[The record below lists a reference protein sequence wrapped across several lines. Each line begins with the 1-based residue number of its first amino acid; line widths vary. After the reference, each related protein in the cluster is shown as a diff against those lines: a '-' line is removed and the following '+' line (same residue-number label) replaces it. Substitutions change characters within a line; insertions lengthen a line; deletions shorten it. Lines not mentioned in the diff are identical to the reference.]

1 MNLSNIFVFV
11 ALVLGLW
18 SAASLATAQDSFG
31 STPAPQA
38 QPSTPPRVDP
48 GMPQAQRS
56 RAQVMP
62 RPNGNEGQDMGV
74 APTKQLKSAPLHGP
88 TPTAIP
94 GGRAITTPD
103 LVRLMKDPKSGALVF
118 DVLGG
123 PQTLPNAFYAAPAA
137 QPGDFS
143 DQVQTDFGNF
153 LKQTTQG
160 RLDRPMVFYCQNSQ
174 CWMSYN
180 AALRAIAAGYRQVLW
195 YRGGIEAWQQ
205 AGLPL
210 AARGQG
216 PAQR

>member
-1 MNLSNIFVFV
+1 MNLSTSILCIVL
-11 ALVLGLW
+11 ALGLW
-18 SAASLATAQDSFG
+18 SAASLAGAQDSFG
-31 STPAPQA
+31 TAPAPRSQTPPPAPQA
-38 QPSTPPRVDP
+38 ARPDQDLRSQPAPR
-48 GMPQAQRS
+48 A
-56 RAQVMP
+56 A
-62 RPNGNEGQDMGV
+62 GNELQDMGV
-74 APTKQLKSAPLHGP
+74 APTRQLKSAPLHGP
-88 TPTAIP
+88 TPTAVP
-94 GGRAITTPD
+94 GARTITTPD
-103 LVRLMKDPKSGALVF
+103 LVRLMKDPASGALVF

-210 AARGQG
+210 AVRGQG
-216 PAQR
+216 TAPR

>member
-1 MNLSNIFVFV
+1 MNLSASILCIVL
-11 ALVLGLW
+11 ALGLW
-18 SAASLATAQDSFG
+18 SAASAAVAQDSFG
-31 STPAPQA
+31 SAPTPRTQTPPPVSQRTRPDQDLRA
-38 QPSTPPRVDP
+38 QPT
-48 GMPQAQRS
+48 
-56 RAQVMP
+56 P
-62 RPNGNEGQDMGV
+62 RPSGNEGQDMGV
-74 APTKQLKSAPLHGP
+74 APTRQLKAAPLHGP

-103 LVRLMKDPKSGALVF
+103 LVRLMKDPTAGALVF

-137 QPGDFS
+137 QPGDFN
-143 DQVQTDFGNF
+143 DQVQRDFGNF

-160 RLDRPMVFYCQNSQ
+160 KLDRPMVFYCQNSQ

-180 AALRAIAAGYRQVLW
+180 AALRAIAAGYRNVLW